1 MAHRMAVMSEGQI
14 VQCGAPQEVY
24 DFPNSRFVANFVG
37 STNLFTGH
45 IAVDEADHV
54 QIESEQLN
62 RPLYVNHGVSEPLG
76 MEVHVSIRPE
86 RIRVHREQPE
96 GEFNWAHG
104 MVSHMAW
111 MGSYARYQI
120 RLDSGMLV
128 EASVPRLAMVQDDAP
143 AIDEEVYIAWSD
155 DSATVLPS

>member
-24 DFPNSRFVANFVG
+24 DFPSSRFVANFVG
-37 STNLFTGH
+37 STNLFTGA
-45 IAVDEADHV
+45 IIVDEADHV
-54 QIESEQLN
+54 QIESEQLS

-86 RIRVHREQPE
+86 RIRVHREQPVRE
-96 GEFNWAHG
+96 YNWGHG

-111 MGSYARYQI
+111 MGSYARYLI
-120 RLDSGMLV
+120 RLDSGMQV
-128 EASVPRLAMVQDDAP
+128 EASVPRLTMAQIDAP
-143 AIDEEVYIAWSD
+143 AVGEEVYIDWSG
-155 DSATVLPS
+155 DSATVLTS